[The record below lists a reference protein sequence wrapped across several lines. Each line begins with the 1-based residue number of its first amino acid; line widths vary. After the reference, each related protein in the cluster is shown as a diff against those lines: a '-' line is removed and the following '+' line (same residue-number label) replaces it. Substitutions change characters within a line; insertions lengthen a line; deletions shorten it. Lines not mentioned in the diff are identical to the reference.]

1 MGNKGERSNGQ
12 AKVVLAHRKD
22 SMKLR
27 IGTQAAK
34 IRSTCMLCDEK
45 KSCFFVNVREP
56 AKKRIYVCAE
66 CIVGVVETVEKKGIE
81 DESSKGEFLPLVLA
95 DAAVGATD
103 VAGDD
108 DGAGVE
114 SGGAVILPGTE
125 KRAGATS
132 VPSVKAKRPRKK

>member
-1 MGNKGERSNGQ
+1 
-12 AKVVLAHRKD
+12 
-22 SMKLR
+22 MKLR

-81 DESSKGEFLPLVLA
+81 DESSKGEFLPLMLA

-108 DGAGVE
+108 DGAGAQ
-114 SGGAVILPGTE
+114 SGGVSVLPGTE
-125 KRAGATS
+125 EGAGRATI
-132 VPSVKAKRPRKK
+132 PSVSKTKKAKRPRKK